1 MSLNQE
7 RKLQPELIL
16 RIFGV
21 AFFAYLFFGF
31 MLLPCLNTLTSIFN
45 TKNAA

>member
-1 MSLNQE
+1 MSLKQE

-21 AFFAYLFFGF
+21 AFFAYLFFVSVFKGY
-31 MLLPCLNTLTSIFN
+31 IY
-45 TKNAA
+45 